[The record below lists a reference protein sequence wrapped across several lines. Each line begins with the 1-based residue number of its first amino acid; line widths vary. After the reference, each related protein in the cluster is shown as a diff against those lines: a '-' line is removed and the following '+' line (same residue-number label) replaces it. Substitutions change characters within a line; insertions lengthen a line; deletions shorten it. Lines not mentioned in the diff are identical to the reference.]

1 MLREMVGLSVVGCVV
16 ALAAASLSVAQPG
29 GGPGRPGG
37 PGRFDPERMQQMM
50 QERMR
55 EQLGATTDEW
65 KVLGPRVM
73 KVMQLNRQDRGG
85 MRMMGRMMMG
95 RGRRPGGQGGPGGPG
110 DDSTRGNRGNRNSTG
125 DRARRPR
132 GGMFGEPTAVDTAA
146 EALQTTLENA
156 SATPE
161 EIKGKLTALRAA
173 KEKAK
178 QELAVAQKDLREVL
192 TLRQEAQLV
201 VMGLL
206 D

>member
-1 MLREMVGLSVVGCVV
+1 MLRKMVGLSVVGCVV

-29 GGPGRPGG
+29 GGPGGPGG

-55 EQLGATTDEW
+55 EQLGATTEEW

-95 RGRRPGGQGGPGGPG
+95 RGRRPGAQGGPGARG
-110 DDSTRGNRGNRNSTG
+110 DNNTRGNRGNRNSTD

-132 GGMFGEPTAVDTAA
+132 GGMFGEPTAIDTAA

-161 EIKGKLTALRAA
+161 EIKSKLTALRQA

>member
-1 MLREMVGLSVVGCVV
+1 MLRKVVSMSVVGCVV
-16 ALAAASLSVAQPG
+16 VLAMSSISMAQPQGGPG
-29 GGPGRPGG
+29 GGPGN
-37 PGRFDPERMQQMM
+37 FDPERMQQMM

-55 EQLGATTDEW
+55 EQLGATSEEW

-73 KVMQLNRQDRGG
+73 KVMTLSRQSAGG
-85 MRMMGRMMMG
+85 MRMGRMFG
-95 RGRRPGGQGGPGGPG
+95 RPGGPGGPG
-110 DDSTRGNRGNRNSTG
+110 APGDQGGPNAGNNRGNRGNRG
-125 DRARRPR
+125 DRAQRPR
-132 GGMFGEPTAVDTAA
+132 GGMFGGEPTAVDTAA
-146 EALQTTLENA
+146 DELQTTLENT

-161 EIKGKLTALRAA
+161 EIKSKLTALRTA

>member
-1 MLREMVGLSVVGCVV
+1 MLRKVVSLSVVGCVV
-16 ALAAASLSVAQPG
+16 ALAVASLSMAQPQ
-29 GGPGRPGG
+29 GGPGGMRGN
-37 PGRFDPERMQQMM
+37 FDPERMQQMM

-55 EQLGATTDEW
+55 EQLGATAEEW
-65 KVLGPRVM
+65 KILGPRVT
-73 KVMQLNRQDRGG
+73 KVMTLSRQAGGG
-85 MRMMGRMMMG
+85 MRMGRMFMG
-95 RGRRPGGQGGPGGPG
+95 RGRGPGGQGAPGGPGGPNA
-110 DDSTRGNRGNRNSTG
+110 DSDRGNRGNRGNRG
-125 DRARRPR
+125 DRPQRPR
-132 GGMFGEPTAVDTAA
+132 GGMLGETSPVDTAA
-146 EALQTTLENA
+146 DELQTTLENA

-161 EIKGKLTALRAA
+161 EIKGKLTALRTA

>member
-1 MLREMVGLSVVGCVV
+1 MLRKIVGISVAGCVLALMV
-16 ALAAASLSVAQPG
+16 ANLSVAQPQGPG
-29 GGPGRPGG
+29 GGRRGG
-37 PGRFDPERMQQMM
+37 GNFDPERMQQMM

-55 EQLGATTDEW
+55 DQLGATEEEW

-73 KVMQLNRQDRGG
+73 KVMQLNRQSRGG
-85 MRMMGRMMMG
+85 MGMMGMG
-95 RGRRPGGQGGPGGPG
+95 GRRGMGGPGGPG
-110 DDSTRGNRGNRNSTG
+110 GPGEQQGDNNNRRGNNRGNQG
-125 DRARRPR
+125 DRPQRPR
-132 GGMFGEPTAVDTAA
+132 GGMLGEPSPVDTAA

-161 EIKGKLTALRAA
+161 EIKSKLTALRTA